1 MRIGLSVGA
10 GANTTIDDFIAQVK
24 RAEEQGYASAWV
36 ANIFGFDAI
45 NVLALAGRETSR
57 IELGT
62 AVVPT
67 LPRHPV
73 AIAQQAL
80 TTQAASGGR
89 FILGIGLSHK
99 IVIENMLGM
108 SYTKTAEHMREYL
121 SVLRPLLNGQPASFN
136 GDHYR
141 VNAGL
146 QMAGASPVPILV
158 AALGPRMLKVAG
170 ELADGTLTWM
180 TGPKTLAEHIVPTIR
195 AAASAA
201 GRPQPRVV
209 ASLVISLTNDV
220 EGAKAK
226 ASEGLKIYGT
236 LPSYRAMLDREGAP
250 DPGDVTIAGDEK
262 ALDAAL
268 QQLEEAGVTE
278 FAASLF
284 PTDEG
289 AIKRT
294 SEYLQSRL

>member
-10 GANTTIDDFIAQVK
+10 GATTSIDDFIGQVK
-24 RAEEQGYASAWV
+24 RAEDQGYASAWV

-45 NVLALAGRETSR
+45 NVLALAGRQTSR

-62 AVVPT
+62 AVVPSF
-67 LPRHPV
+67 PRHPV

-80 TTQAASGGR
+80 TTQAASSGR
-89 FILGIGLSHK
+89 FNLGIGLSHK

-108 SYTKTAEHMREYL
+108 SYTNTADHMREYL
-121 SVLRPLLNGQPASFN
+121 SVLRPLLNGEPASFS
-136 GDHYR
+136 GEHYR

-146 QMAGASPVPILV
+146 QMAGASPVPVLV

-180 TGPKTLAEHIVPTIR
+180 TGPKTLRDHIVPTIR
-195 AAASAA
+195 AAARAA
-201 GRPQPRVV
+201 GRPEPRIV
-209 ASLVISLTNDV
+209 ASLVISLTNDP

-236 LPSYRAMLDREGAP
+236 LPSYRAMLDREGALN
-250 DPGDVTIAGDEK
+250 PGDVTIAGDEK
-262 ALDAAL
+262 ALDAGL
-268 QQLEEAGVTE
+268 KQLEEAGVTE

>member
-1 MRIGLSVGA
+1 MRIGLNVAA
-10 GANTTIDDFIAQVK
+10 GATTTIDDFIGQVQ
-24 RAEEQGYASAWV
+24 RAEEQGFASAWT

-45 NVLALAGRETSR
+45 NALALAGRETSR
-57 IELGT
+57 IQLGT

-67 LPRHPV
+67 FPRHPM

-80 TTQAASGGR
+80 TTQAASKGR
-89 FILGIGLSHK
+89 FNLGIGLSHK

-121 SVLRPLLNGQPASFN
+121 SVLGPLLHGQPVSFS

-146 QMAGASPVPILV
+146 QMAGADPVPVLV

-180 TGPKTLAEHIVPTIR
+180 TGPKTLADHIVPTIR

-201 GRPQPRVV
+201 GRPEPRIV

-220 EGAKAK
+220 EGARAK
-226 ASEGLKIYGT
+226 ATEGLQIYGT

-250 DPGDVTIAGDEK
+250 NPGDVTIAGDEK
-262 ALDAAL
+262 ALDAGL
-268 QQLEEAGVTE
+268 KQLEEAGVTE
-278 FAASLF
+278 FAAALF
-284 PTDEG
+284 PTDDG

-294 SEYLQSRL
+294 SEYLHSKL